1 MGTGRRAG
9 SPHRAAPAPLT
20 ALTLPDWVAPG
31 MRLLICG
38 LNPSIYAAQA
48 RVPFA
53 RPGNRFWAALLA
65 AGLATVD
72 RDPDHAL
79 THHGIGFT
87 DLVKR
92 ATVAASELST
102 DEYAAG
108 LRRVE
113 RLCRRYRPGALCM
126 VGLAGWRAAADRKAT
141 TGWQQRR
148 LGGVP
153 VYVMPNTSGLN
164 ASTQLDGFVEHLRA
178 AAAQPPAI
186 ARSKAASSPS

>member
-1 MGTGRRAG
+1 MSG
-9 SPHRAAPAPLT
+9 
-20 ALTLPDWVAPG
+20 LTLPDWVAPG

-38 LNPSIYAAQA
+38 LNPSIYAARAQ
-48 RVPFA
+48 VPFA
-53 RPGNRFWAALLA
+53 RPGNRFWPALLA

-79 THHGIGFT
+79 AHHGIGFT

-92 ATVAASELST
+92 ATVAASELSP

-113 RLCRRYRPGALCM
+113 RLCRRYRPDALCM
-126 VGLAGWRAAADRKAT
+126 VGLAGWRAAADRRAT
-141 TGWQQRR
+141 AGWQEGR
-148 LGGVP
+148 LGDVP

-164 ASTQLDGFVEHLRA
+164 ASTQLDGFIEHLRR
-178 AAAQPPAI
+178 AAQAPPT
-186 ARSKAASSPS
+186 ARSNAASSPA

>member
-1 MGTGRRAG
+1 MTR
-9 SPHRAAPAPLT
+9 T
-20 ALTLPDWVAPG
+20 DTLPDWVAPG

-48 RVPFA
+48 GVPFA
-53 RPGNRFWAALLA
+53 RPGNRFWPALLE

-79 THHGIGFT
+79 AHHGIGFT

-92 ATVAASELST
+92 ATVAASELAT

-113 RLCRRYRPGALCM
+113 RLCRRYRPAALCM
-126 VGLAGWRAAADRKAT
+126 VGLRGWRAAVDRKAT
-141 TGWQQRR
+141 TGWQPQP

-164 ASTQLDGFVEHLRA
+164 ASTQLDGFVAHLRA
-178 AAAQPPAI
+178 AAASQVG
-186 ARSKAASSPS
+186 